1 MKPFFIT
8 TMTLS
13 LMLLACEK
21 APKPDAAPKNEA
33 ELITTVVL
41 YFRDSLMSTQTFK
54 WSDLDGPGGQD
65 PLIDTIKL
73 QALKAYDLSLDFLD
87 ESKTPT
93 DSITTEIKAE
103 ANNHLIYFE
112 SPMSQLL
119 IQTKDK
125 DDNGLPLGLE
135 SQWQIL
141 GAGIGKVRIVLKHQV
156 GIKNGD
162 INLGETDTE
171 VEFPIKFY

>member
-1 MKPFFIT
+1 MKQLFFTTIT
-8 TMTLS
+8 MS

-21 APKPDAAPKNEA
+21 APKPDSAPKNEA

-41 YFRDSLMSTQTFK
+41 HFKDSLMSTQTFR

-93 DSITTEIKAE
+93 DTITYEIKAE
-103 ANNHLIYFE
+103 GTNHLIYFE
-112 SPMSQLL
+112 SVMSQLF

-125 DDNGLPLGLE
+125 DANGLALGYGL
-135 SQWQIL
+135 
-141 GAGIGKVRIVLKHQV
+141 VRIVLKHQV

-162 INLGETDTE
+162 PNLGETDTDIMLP
-171 VEFPIKFY
+171 VRFY

>member
-1 MKPFFIT
+1 MKPFFLT

-13 LMLLACEK
+13 LLLLACEK

-41 YFRDSLMSTQTFK
+41 HFKDSLMSTQTFR

-93 DSITTEIKAE
+93 DTITNEIEAE
-103 ANNHLIYFE
+103 GTNHLIYFE
-112 SPMSQLL
+112 SVMSQLF

-125 DDNGLPLGLE
+125 DANGLALGLK
-135 SQWQIL
+135 SYWQIL
-141 GAGIGKVRIVLKHQV
+141 GPGTGQVRVVLKHQV

-162 INLGETDTE
+162 PNLGETDTE
-171 VEFPIKFY
+171 IMLPVRFY